1 MPRTTGTYRVS
12 TIGGEAVRAFIPAP
26 LPPTRPPLLLD
37 DRLTALHAEAFVA
50 VGKLGVA
57 GAMVPSAQ
65 WFLYGFVRKEAV
77 ITSEIEGT
85 QATLQDVVTFEATK
99 QAERPDDVREVCNY
113 VDALTFARKEIA
125 SAKGLPLST
134 RLLCEAHKRLM
145 RGVRGADKMPGEVRR
160 SQNWIGGTRPGN
172 ARFVPPP
179 PEVVPEAMAQLEK
192 WLHSN
197 DPLPPLVKAG
207 LAHVQFETIHPF
219 LDGNGRIGRLLI
231 TLLLEH
237 WGLLRSPMLYLSLAL
252 RRRQQEYYARL
263 IAVRDAGDW
272 EGWTAFYLEC
282 VREAADD
289 GVRAAEQIFA
299 LLGKD
304 RARLIAHDSVTVP
317 AVRLLDLL
325 PSNPV
330 VTLPLAIALLGVT
343 KPTVIKAIE
352 ALEEASILKET
363 SGKRRDRV
371 YAYQRYLDVLTGTCR
386 RRLPAA
392 RTNRRVPA

>member
-12 TIGGEAVRAFIPAP
+12 RVGGAAGEDVRAFVPAP
-26 LPPTRPPLLLD
+26 LPPADPPLVLD
-37 DRLTALHAEAFVA
+37 DRLSALHAEALTA

-77 ITSEIEGT
+77 VSSEIEGT

-99 QAERPDDVREVCNY
+99 QAERPDDVRDVCNY

-179 PEVVPEAMAQLEK
+179 PEVVPELMAQLEK
-192 WLHSN
+192 WLHSA
-197 DPLPPLVKAG
+197 DALPPLVRAG

-237 WGLLRSPMLYLSLAL
+237 WGLLKSPMLYLSLAL
-252 RRRQQEYYARL
+252 KRRQQQYYAHL
-263 IAVRDAGDW
+263 TAVRDGGDW

-289 GVRAAEQIFA
+289 GGRAAERLFA

-330 VTLPLAIALLGVT
+330 VTLPLAIELLGVS

-352 ALEEASILKET
+352 SLEETGILKET

-371 YAYQRYLDVLTGTCR
+371 YAYQKYLDVLTGE
-386 RRLPAA
+386 
-392 RTNRRVPA
+392 